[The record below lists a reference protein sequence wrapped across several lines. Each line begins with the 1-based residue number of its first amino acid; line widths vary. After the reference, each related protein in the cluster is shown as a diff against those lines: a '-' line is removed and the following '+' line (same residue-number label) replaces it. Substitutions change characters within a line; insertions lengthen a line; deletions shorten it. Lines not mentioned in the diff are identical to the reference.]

1 MTNVEKMK
9 KEIHEKAEAK
19 LREETGDVK
28 YYSYKKKI
36 QFLFRISKEEKKLE
50 EERKEKDKQNRSKSP
65 NPSKAQMKDPDSPS
79 RIKSPEVF
87 ERLFLDGNRKQNNLQ
102 NLLEMEEPLDKEL
115 KTTPGEELYR
125 KLKKC
130 PDEDSI
136 KRTALSYLNNYKAK
150 AEESFDLKNSLLN
163 HIPRF
168 YGDESKEFNIFF
180 PDFSLAKGMTQKQI
194 DAIFER
200 PENYDNLDGNVFLLK
215 KMKKIMNG
223 NIIKY
228 WKHLQDSQK
237 N

>member
-1 MTNVEKMK
+1 MK
-9 KEIHEKAEAK
+9 KEIHEKAKAK
-19 LREETGDVK
+19 LREETGDVQ
-28 YYSYKKKI
+28 YFSYKKKI
-36 QFLFRISKEEKKLE
+36 QFQFRINKEEKKLE
-50 EERKEKDKQNRSKSP
+50 EERKEKEKLNKNYSP
-65 NPSKAQMKDPDSPS
+65 TKGNNQTKTESPDSQKKEKAPT
-79 RIKSPEVF
+79 VF
-87 ERLFLDGNRKQNNLQ
+87 EKLYLNRKQNNLQ
-102 NLLEMEEPLDKEL
+102 NLLEMEEPLDKDL
-115 KTTPGEELYR
+115 KTTAGAELYR

-130 PDEDSI
+130 EDEDSI
-136 KRTALSYLNNYKAK
+136 KRVALQSLNEYKAK
-150 AEESFDLKNSLLN
+150 AEENFDLKNSLLN

-200 PENYDNLDGNVFLLK
+200 PEKYENLDGNVFLLK

-237 N
+237 T

>member
-1 MTNVEKMK
+1 MK

-28 YYSYKKKI
+28 YFSYKKNI
-36 QFLFRISKEEKKLE
+36 QFRFRITKEEKKLE
-50 EERKEKDKQNRSKSP
+50 EERKEKEKQNLSKSP
-65 NPSKAQMKDPDSPS
+65 NNNKPQIKEPDSPLK
-79 RIKSPEVF
+79 KSPEVF
-87 ERLFLDGNRKQNNLQ
+87 ERLFLDANRKQNNLQ

-136 KRTALSYLNNYKAK
+136 KRTALAYLNNYKAK
-150 AEESFDLKNSLLN
+150 AEENFDLKNSLLN

-194 DAIFER
+194 DAIFEK

-237 N
+237 T